1 MATCPTCGSRR
12 LRRVH
17 HPLTPVVK
25 TVSGRHRFRC
35 SKCQWSGWLSR
46 EDFQKAEDGS
56 GGRDASGRRDS
67 SRQHR
72 SPTKPNLDL
81 GLDQL
86 LAETKGEAA
95 VAATTPIEPDDIPVP
110 ADASP
115 AAPSDSSINTFRR
128 TRHFGSRHHH
138 NKRRTIRAGRK
149 RKKATRE
156 VLLAAALALGLLA
169 LVWLGGKACATMA
182 PPPEVRAVQSESV
195 NAD

>member
-25 TVSGRHRFRC
+25 TVAGRHRFRC

-46 EDFQKAEDGS
+46 EDFQKTGDGS
-56 GGRDASGRRDS
+56 RDDNAS
-67 SRQHR
+67 SRRHRSSQHQ

-86 LAETKGEAA
+86 LVETKGEAA
-95 VAATTPIEPDDIPVP
+95 VTTTTSVEPDDIPIP
-110 ADASP
+110 ADTASD
-115 AAPSDSSINTFRR
+115 APSDSSINTFRR
-128 TRHFGSRHHH
+128 TRHFGSRHHRD
-138 NKRRTIRAGRK
+138 KRRTIRAGRK

-156 VLLAAALALGLLA
+156 VLLAALLALGLLA

-182 PPPEVRAVQSESV
+182 PPPEVRAIQSGAV